1 MVVSVLA
8 AAEPVFQVDVLG
20 RDPVVGPILELS
32 AERVTMKTA
41 EGPVSLATED
51 VVEMS
56 LAGARGKPERTPGV
70 WVELVDGSRL
80 VGTDYSVRSGRARV
94 GMAGGGVVEISTR
107 DVVTVRLQPPTETS
121 REEWLGIME
130 SDVDSDLLV
139 VRRADALDYHRG
151 TLRDVTDEVVEF
163 DLGGDLLP
171 VKRTKVEGLV
181 YYHASGRELGE
192 MVCRIAD
199 ADGSRWAAGSLALE
213 GGELR
218 WTTPLGVDVAR
229 PLAEVTRIDFSQG
242 KIVYLS
248 DLEPES
254 MVWTPYFGPARDLPA
269 LARLFAP
276 REDRGLEPGPLRLD
290 GRVYG
295 KGLAL
300 HSRTRLV
307 YRLPG
312 RFRQFKATVGIDDR
326 VRPRGNVRLVIH
338 GDDRVLLETAVAGTD
353 PPQSIELDLKD
364 VRRLGILVDFG
375 EDLDVADHLDLC
387 EARVVK

>member
-1 MVVSVLA
+1 
-8 AAEPVFQVDVLG
+8 
-20 RDPVVGPILELS
+20 
-32 AERVTMKTA
+32 
-41 EGPVSLATED
+41 VSLATDD

-56 LAGARGKPERTPGV
+56 LTGARGKPEGTPGV
-70 WVELVDGSRL
+70 WVELVDGSKL
-80 VGTDYSVRSGRARV
+80 VGTEYTVQSGRARV
-94 GMAGGGVVEISTR
+94 GTGAGKAMEVSTR
-107 DVVTVRLQPPTETS
+107 NVATVRLQPPTEAG
-121 REEWLGIME
+121 RAEWLRITE
-130 SDVDSDLLV
+130 SEVDRDLLV
-139 VRRADALDYHRG
+139 VRRDGALDYHRG
-151 TLRDVTDEVVEF
+151 TLRDVTDEVVQF

-181 YYHASGRELGE
+181 YHHASERELGE
-192 MVCRIAD
+192 TVCRIAE
-199 ADGSRWAAGSLALE
+199 ADGSRWAARSLVLE
-213 GGELR
+213 GGNLR
-218 WTTPLGVDVAR
+218 WTTPLGVDVTR
-229 PLAEVTRIDFSQG
+229 PLAEVARIDFSQG

-248 DLEPES
+248 DLEPEL
-254 MVWTPYFGPARDLPA
+254 MVWTSYFGPARDLPA
-269 LARLFAP
+269 LARFFAP

-290 GRVYG
+290 GRSFA

-353 PPQSIELDLKD
+353 PPQSIELDLTD